1 MITVFHAPR
10 SRSVRVVWACEE
22 MGLPY
27 TVIPVSFGAPRPPGF
42 LEANPSGTLPAF
54 RDDDVLI
61 TESVAILQY
70 LADRYGPTPLAV
82 RPDQPDYPDYLQF
95 MFLGEAG
102 LAAPLNAVIGTRF
115 FAPEDQ
121 RGGNWTIEMVIGGFH
136 NRMKL
141 VDRQLS
147 KSPYMAGDAFTMA
160 DISVGYAVGLAHM
173 LGLND
178 RLAPAVE
185 DYYARVTERPAY
197 LKAMGGA

>member
-1 MITVFHAPR
+1 
-10 SRSVRVVWACEE
+10 

-27 TVIPVSFGAPRPPGF
+27 EVFPITFGAPRPREL

-54 RDDDVLI
+54 RDGDVLI

-82 RPDQPDYPDYLQF
+82 RPDQAHYPDYLQF

-102 LAAPLNAVIGTRF
+102 LAAPLNAVIATRF

-121 RGGNWTIEMVIGGFH
+121 RGGNWTVDMVIGGFH
-136 NRMKL
+136 NRLKL
-141 VDRQLS
+141 VDRQLARS
-147 KSPYMAGDAFTMA
+147 LYMAGGEFTFA
-160 DISVGYAVGLAHM
+160 DISVGYAIGIGHM

-178 RLAPAVE
+178 KMSPAVE
-185 DYYARVTERPAY
+185 DYYRRVTARPAY
-197 LKAMGGA
+197 LKAMAG